1 MNITLENEKDN
12 VVKLDITIP
21 AKDAAEAYNNAVRRI
36 SQYINVDGFRRGK
49 APRAVVERHV
59 GIDRIKQEALESIL
73 PSALAKAIQD
83 NKLDIITQPYVTSF
97 KYDVGSD
104 MKVVAKVETRPEVT
118 MGDYKGL
125 TIKVEESEIPENG
138 VQHSID
144 NLLTQH
150 ATLELVVDRP
160 SNNTDIVNIDF
171 EGFLGSSS
179 GEKIQGGEGKNYQ
192 LDIAHS
198 TFIPGF
204 AEQLVGKNL
213 NDEFEINVTFPADY
227 HDEKLKGQAAVFK
240 IKLNEI
246 KERKLPEF
254 NDEFVQKV
262 SSFKTVAELKADIEA
277 FLKSQKETRDKHA
290 AENEVFKT
298 VVDSAKV
305 NIPQSMVE
313 REAASL
319 KEDYKQRLAAQGLTW
334 EMVTK
339 AQNESDLL
347 KTISEDALLRIKN
360 SLVID
365 KIAKD
370 ENIKIERGDIETKIN
385 EIGAAYRMTAADV
398 LKQFGKNPEF
408 VASLSQQVLN
418 DKVRDI
424 LMANNK
430 VEFVPAKKEKKEKK
444 EKVESK

>member
-1 MNITLENEKDN
+1 MNITLENEKEN
-12 VVKLDITIP
+12 VVKMDITIP
-21 AKDAAEAYNNAVRRI
+21 AKDAAEAYNEAVRRI
-36 SQYINVDGFRRGK
+36 SNYINVDGFRRGK
-49 APRAVVERHV
+49 APRSVVERHV
-59 GIDRIKQEALESIL
+59 GIDRIKQEALEAVL
-73 PSALAKAIQD
+73 PNVLTKAIQE

-125 TIKVEESEIPENG
+125 TVKVEENVIPDDA
-138 VQHSID
+138 VQNSID
-144 NLLTQH
+144 NLLKQH
-150 ATLELVVDRP
+150 STLELVVDRP
-160 SNNTDIVNIDF
+160 SNDTDIVNIDF
-171 EGFLGSSS
+171 EGFVGSVK
-179 GEKIQGGEGKNYQ
+179 GEKIKGGEGKNYP

-204 AEQLVGKNL
+204 AEQLVGKKL
-213 NDEFEINVTFPADY
+213 NEEFEIKVTFPADY
-227 HDEKLKGQAAVFK
+227 HDENLRSQDAVFK
-240 IKLNEI
+240 IKINDI
-246 KERKLPEF
+246 KERKLPEL

-262 SSFKTVAELKADIEA
+262 SAFKTVDELKADVEN
-277 FLKSQKETRDKHA
+277 FLKNQKETRDKHT

-305 NIPQSMVE
+305 NIPQSMID

-334 EMVTK
+334 EMVIKT
-339 AQNESDLL
+339 QNESDLL
-347 KTISEDALLRIKN
+347 KTISDDAVLRIKN

-370 ENIKIERGDIETKIN
+370 ENIKIDRTDIEAKIN

-418 DKVRDI
+418 DKVRDV

-430 VEFVPAKKEKKEKK
+430 VEFVKPKKDKK
-444 EKVESK
+444 EKVES

>member
-1 MNITLENEKDN
+1 MNVTLENEKDN
-12 VVKLDITIP
+12 VVKMDITIP

-59 GIDRIKQEALESIL
+59 GIDRIKQEALEAVL
-73 PSALAKAIQD
+73 PAVLTKAIQE
-83 NKLDIITQPYVTSF
+83 NQLDIITQPYVTSF

-118 MGDYKGL
+118 LGSYKGL
-125 TIKVEESEIPENG
+125 TVKVQENEIPENA
-138 VQHSID
+138 VQNSID
-144 NLLTQH
+144 NLLNQH
-150 ATLELVVDRP
+150 STLELVVDR
-160 SNNTDIVNIDF
+160 NVKDTDIVTIDF
-171 EGFLGSSS
+171 EGFVGSTK
-179 GEKIQGGEGKNYQ
+179 GEKIKGGEGKNYP

-198 TFIPGF
+198 NFIPGF
-204 AEQLVGKNL
+204 AEQLVGKKL
-213 NDEFEINVTFPADY
+213 NDNFEIKVTFPADY
-227 HDEKLKGQAAVFK
+227 HDESLKGQDAVFK
-240 IKLNEI
+240 IKINEI
-246 KERKLPEF
+246 KERKLPEL

-262 SSFKTVAELKADIEA
+262 SAFKTVDELKADVES
-277 FLKSQKETRDKHA
+277 LKKKKKETRDKHS

-298 VVDSAKV
+298 VVESAKV
-305 NIPQSMVE
+305 DIPQAMID

-339 AQNESDLL
+339 SQNESDLL

-370 ENIKIERGDIETKIN
+370 ENIKIEKNDIETKIN

-430 VEFVPAKKEKKEKK
+430 VEFVPAKKEK
-444 EKVESK
+444 VESK